1 MNIGNKIKEL
11 RKQRGIT
18 QEQLA
23 NIIGVSFQA
32 VSKWENNISLPDIS
46 ILPVLASYFGVSIDE
61 LFNFNIKEI
70 EEKALAI
77 AKESWKYRNSDW
89 EKARNILEEGLK
101 KYPDND
107 ILLINLLYVTDN
119 DKFPDETIEIASKII
134 DITKDEAIKY
144 DACRFMAFAYK
155 AKNDLYSAKK
165 TIDIIPE
172 IYISNLSEKAKI
184 LDGEEK
190 FEAACKE
197 ASCSL
202 RNLIDMYTIIADCY
216 AEKGKLQDA
225 MVTYEKTIK
234 ALDILESGKNW
245 DWARKRNSEKMAK
258 IQAKIN

>member
-107 ILLINLLYVTDN
+107 ILLINLLYVIDN
-119 DKFPDETIEIASKII
+119 DKFPDKTIEIASK
-134 DITKDEAIKY
+134 
-144 DACRFMAFAYK
+144 R
-155 AKNDLYSAKK
+155 
-165 TIDIIPE
+165 
-172 IYISNLSEKAKI
+172 SE
-184 LDGEEK
+184 EHTSE
-190 FEAACKE
+190 
-197 ASCSL
+197 
-202 RNLIDMYTIIADCY
+202 
-216 AEKGKLQDA
+216 LQ
-225 MVTYEKTIK
+225 
-234 ALDILESGKNW
+234 S
-245 DWARKRNSEKMAK
+245 R
-258 IQAKIN
+258 